1 MRRRS
6 RLLALFGGLLT
17 AALAYGVYYGIRW
30 PRHLHP
36 DWDIVEK
43 IRVSRPDSLALGPDG
58 ALRYVT
64 LETIPGFLVEL
75 TPAGPKTVFGDFGE
89 PDGLLL
95 LDDTIAVSER
105 EQDGRVMLY
114 SPATARLRVL
124 ARLNEPAGLLRQP
137 DGRLV
142 VAQKEA
148 AGRLLEIGDDG
159 NAKTLVEGLRKP
171 EGLCRLADGRIGIA
185 ESGGGRILAW
195 GPAGIEVLADKLPGV
210 DRIACGADGS
220 LWAVQGAVRSGR
232 LLRIKDGRQR
242 VIMKRLRE
250 PQGVVV
256 APDGSVYLAE
266 TRANRVLHL
275 KPR

>member
-6 RLLALFGGLLT
+6 RLLVVLASLLT

-30 PRHLHP
+30 PRHLRP
-36 DWDIVEK
+36 SWDIVDK
-43 IRVSRPDSLALGPDG
+43 IHLSRPDSLALGPDG
-58 ALRYVT
+58 ALKYVT

-75 TPAGPKTVFGDFGE
+75 TPQGPKTVFGDFGE

-95 LDDTIAVSER
+95 LDDTIAVTEKDKS
-105 EQDGRVMLY
+105 GRVMLY
-114 SPATARLRVL
+114 SPATTRLRVL
-124 ARLNEPAGLLRQP
+124 ARLDEPAGLLRQP

-142 VAQKEA
+142 VAQDQPG
-148 AGRLLEIGDDG
+148 GRLIEIADDG
-159 NAKTLVEGLRKP
+159 SVKTLVDGLNKP
-171 EGLCRLADGRIGIA
+171 EGLCRLPDGRIGIA

-195 GPAGIEVLADKLPGV
+195 GPAGTEVLADKVPGV
-210 DRIACGADGS
+210 DRIACPADGS

-242 VIMKRLRE
+242 VIMKHLRG

-256 APDGSVYLAE
+256 APDGSVYVAE